1 MPSIIRLIESI
12 NFDVTT
18 TQVPHRDFYNIRK
31 VDTHIHAASCM
42 NQKHLLRFIKK
53 TLKQSA
59 DEVVTVTKSGQQM
72 TLAEVFNSM
81 NLTTYDLTVDML
93 VSSVTCHGKNGIFP
107 LTNSKYDE
115 LTWMANI

>member
-1 MPSIIRLIESI
+1 MPSIIRIIESV
-12 NFDVTT
+12 NFCRYY

-93 VSSVTCHGKNGIFP
+93 VSNNVSRHGINGVFP
-107 LTNSKYDE
+107 L
-115 LTWMANI
+115 